1 MAQNQ
6 RKKKQASSS
15 SGISARIVAVS
26 VALVVVLAAGIAVFA
41 SGGGDNGSSSDSTVA
56 SVPGGSAPGEFQNV
70 DVEGEAL
77 DPLGKGAADP
87 SLGKVGPNLSGYNF
101 TGLSV
106 SVNPA
111 TSGEPTMLVFLA
123 HWCPHCNAEMPRL
136 VNWYDKGL
144 VPPNLRVIGVAT
156 ASRKDQSNWP
166 PSEWMQSF
174 DWPFEVLADS
184 ETNQAAAAYGVDGY
198 PFMVILDKDGKVVA
212 RHSGEMD
219 EAEIPNFVN
228 KALGL

>member
-6 RKKKQASSS
+6 RKNKQSSS
-15 SGISARIVAVS
+15 SGISAKIVAAA
-26 VALVVVLAAGIAVFA
+26 VALVLVLAAGIAVFA
-41 SGGGDNGSSSDSTVA
+41 SGGSSDSA
-56 SVPGGSAPGEFQNV
+56 SDTTAVTVPGGAAAGEFQKV
-70 DVEGEAL
+70 TVQGEAL
-77 DPLGKGAADP
+77 DPLGKDVADS
-87 SLGKVGPNLSGYNF
+87 SLGKVGPNITGYNF

-136 VNWYDKGL
+136 VRWYEKGE
-144 VPPNLRVIGVAT
+144 VPSNLRVIGVAT